1 MLYQDRMTMKRF
13 ALVALLAATAVN
25 AQVYQWKDDKGKTHY
40 SDKPPVGAPVVQRP
54 IESAPTTSPPVS
66 SSPQKTTAD
75 RELEFRKRQK
85 DAQESA
91 EKAKKEQ
98 TASADKKEN
107 CENAR
112 RLLEALESGE
122 RIALRARSS
131 DSASMASATAKRK
144 TTIDA
149 SGHLPMMTA
158 PMTAKDIKK

>member
-1 MLYQDRMTMKRF
+1 MKRF
-13 ALVALLAATAVN
+13 ALVALLAAAAAN
-25 AQVYQWKDDKGKTHY
+25 AQVYEWKDEKGKTHY
-40 SDKPPVGAPVVQRP
+40 SDKPPIGAPR
-54 IESAPTTSPPVS
+54 APRTIDSQPAATV

-112 RLLEALESGE
+112 RLLETLESGE
-122 RIALRARSS
+122 RIALRDDKGERYYMDDSQRQQESARARQAIQSS
-131 DSASMASATAKRK
+131 CQ
-144 TTIDA
+144 
-149 SGHLPMMTA
+149 P
-158 PMTAKDIKK
+158 

>member
-1 MLYQDRMTMKRF
+1 MKPF
-13 ALVALLAATAVN
+13 ALAVIALFVATAAG
-25 AQVYQWKDDKGKTHY
+25 AQVYEWTDERGTTHY
-40 SDKPPVGAPVVQRP
+40 SDKPPVGTTPVKKSGAPDS
-54 IESAPTTSPPVS
+54 SAPS

-75 RELEFRKRQK
+75 RDLEFRKRQK

-122 RIALRARSS
+122 RIALRDDKGERYYMDDSQRQQESAKARQAIQSNCQQ
-131 DSASMASATAKRK
+131 
-144 TTIDA
+144 
-149 SGHLPMMTA
+149 
-158 PMTAKDIKK
+158 